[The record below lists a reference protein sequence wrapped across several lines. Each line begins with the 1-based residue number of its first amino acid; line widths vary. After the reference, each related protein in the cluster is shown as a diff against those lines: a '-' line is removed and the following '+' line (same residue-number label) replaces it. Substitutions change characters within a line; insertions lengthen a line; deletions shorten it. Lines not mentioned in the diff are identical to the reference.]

1 MSSQNGNNE
10 EQFGTS
16 REFGLEILLPE
27 LESGKEMQLS
37 GNFKPKYIFELVS
50 KMSEDPSE
58 ISGYLNLWLLIP
70 RKFIDR
76 PDSISS
82 LVEVVHKN
90 AETVAEAI
98 DFIEDCLFLIEN
110 QVLGFNVGFY
120 KSDAPKTASAQAV
133 VFDRADLEHY
143 FAISDTKPGFID
155 EDIKVFRAGEIEE
168 FVDAR
173 NIFNRILALS
183 NDNDARIDMYKGG
196 EVIGWLGF
204 ASDWAL
210 EEAWNLGDSE
220 EGSIDEE
227 LDGVDV
233 EDNDDDDDDIE
244 SIVFANDDEKDSK
257 FDILDRNKI
266 QIYDSVKKYLLELD
280 EFKSEDNYFYEK
292 IDEDER
298 EALDFIKYCDTVY
311 GRVELDYSDFE
322 GMHHIPPIYYEG
334 PRPSAG
340 NTAVCI
346 CGTLFIRDHGCY
358 QIAW

>member
-1 MSSQNGNNE
+1 MASQNGNNP

-16 REFGLEILLPE
+16 REFGLEVLLPE

-37 GNFKPKYIFELVS
+37 GNFIPKYIFELVS
-50 KMSEDPSE
+50 KMAEDPSE
-58 ISGYLNLWLLIP
+58 IPGYLNLWLLIP

-76 PDSISS
+76 PDAISS

-120 KSDAPKTASAQAV
+120 KSDAPKTALAQAV
-133 VFDRADLEHY
+133 VFDRADLEQY
-143 FAISDTKPGFID
+143 FAISDTKPGFMD
-155 EDIKVFRAGEIEE
+155 EDLKVYRAGEVEE

-183 NDNDARIDMYKGG
+183 NDSDARIDMHKGG

-210 EEAWNLGDSE
+210 EESWSLVDSE
-220 EGSIDEE
+220 EASMDDESD
-227 LDGVDV
+227 L
-233 EDNDDDDDDIE
+233 EDDADDIQ
-244 SIVFANDDEKDSK
+244 SIVFSNDEEKDLK
-257 FDILDRNKI
+257 FDILERNKF
-266 QIYDSVKKYLLELD
+266 QIYESVKKYLLELD
-280 EFKSEDNYFYEK
+280 EFKSEDDYFYEK

-298 EALDFIKYCDTVY
+298 EALDFIKYCDTEY
-311 GRVELDYSDFE
+311 GRVELDYSDYQ
-322 GMHHIPPIYYEG
+322 GMHHIPPVYNEG

-340 NTAVCI
+340 STAVCI
-346 CGTLFIRDHGCY
+346 CGTLFIRAHGCY